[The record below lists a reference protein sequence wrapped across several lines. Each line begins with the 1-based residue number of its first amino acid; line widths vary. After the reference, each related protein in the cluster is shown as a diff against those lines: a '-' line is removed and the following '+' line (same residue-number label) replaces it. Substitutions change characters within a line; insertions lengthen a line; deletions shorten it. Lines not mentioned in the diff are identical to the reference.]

1 MNRAR
6 TTWIA
11 PIRAACGFVALVAAG
26 LLFAPDAA
34 PAESHPLVTAAGCAC
49 DRGALVD
56 FHDEIASAGT
66 LAEAQQLAAAPVQLA
81 RSALSRARWLAP
93 GSAGLAE
100 KERQLRDGE
109 HAIAA
114 APTPEAVASAFA
126 VAVTG
131 SPVLSDVGVDVPN
144 CHYTTWEIVA
154 IVLGFILG
162 IIPGII
168 LLIILC

>member
-1 MNRAR
+1 MSRTR
-6 TTWIA
+6 TTRSA
-11 PIRAACGFVALVAAG
+11 PIRAAGGFAALVVAA
-26 LLFAPDAA
+26 LLFAPGAA

-66 LAEAQQLAAAPVQLA
+66 LAEAQQLAAAPVRLA
-81 RSALSRARWLAP
+81 RSALARARWLAP

-100 KERQLRDGE
+100 KERLLRDGE

-114 APTPEAVASAFA
+114 ASTPEAVAGAFA

-131 SPVLSDVGVDVPN
+131 SPLLADVDAAS

-154 IVLGFILG
+154 IVLGLILG

>member
-1 MNRAR
+1 MHKVR
-6 TTWIA
+6 TTPMRVA
-11 PIRAACGFVALVAAG
+11 GGFFAFVAAAV
-26 LLFAPDAA
+26 LLAPAAA
-34 PAESHPLVTAAGCAC
+34 PATSHPLVAVAGCAC
-49 DRGALVD
+49 DREALVNFRD
-56 FHDEIASAGT
+56 QIASAET
-66 LAEAQQLAAAPVQLA
+66 LAEAQQLAAQPVQLA
-81 RSALSRARWLAP
+81 RSALSRARWLVP
-93 GSAGLAE
+93 GSAGIEE

-114 APTPEAVASAFA
+114 AATPEAVAGAFT

-131 SPVLSDVGVDVPN
+131 SPVLADLSVDPPN

>member
-1 MNRAR
+1 MSGYAVNGSPLRALG
-6 TTWIA
+6 
-11 PIRAACGFVALVAAG
+11 GFLAIVAAAV
-26 LLFAPDAA
+26 LFAPEMARAA
-34 PAESHPLVTAAGCAC
+34 SDPLAVPRCAC
-49 DRGALVD
+49 DRGALHD
-56 FHDEIASAGT
+56 FRNEIASART
-66 LAEAQQLAAAPVQLA
+66 LAEAQQLAAEPVKLA
-81 RSALSRARWLAP
+81 RSALARARWLAP
-93 GSAGLAE
+93 GGAGLAE

-114 APTPEAVASAFA
+114 AATPEAVAGAFT

-131 SPVLSDVGVDVPN
+131 SPVLAGVDVDVPN

>member
-1 MNRAR
+1 MLGYAL
-6 TTWIA
+6 TFLVTVAVLLAPAIA
-11 PIRAACGFVALVAAG
+11 PAAS
-26 LLFAPDAA
+26 D
-34 PAESHPLVTAAGCAC
+34 PLAVPRCAC
-49 DRGALVD
+49 DRGALED
-56 FHDEIASAGT
+56 FRNEIASAGT
-66 LAEAQQLAAAPVQLA
+66 LAEAQRLAAQPVQLA
-81 RSALSRARWLAP
+81 RSALARARWLAP
-93 GSAGLAE
+93 GGAELAE

-109 HAIAA
+109 YAIAA
-114 APTPEAVASAFA
+114 AATPEAVAGAFT

-131 SPVLSDVGVDVPN
+131 SPVLADVNVDAPN